1 MVREGSEFEE
11 ESNGQDKKD
20 SDRAKFGAP
29 ETKYQDARA
38 CVTGKGRELS
48 GEAEDIATGP
58 SQ

>member
-20 SDRAKFGAP
+20 SRRAKFGAP
-29 ETKYQDARA
+29 ETKYQDARV
-38 CVTGKGRELS
+38 CVTGKAASYR